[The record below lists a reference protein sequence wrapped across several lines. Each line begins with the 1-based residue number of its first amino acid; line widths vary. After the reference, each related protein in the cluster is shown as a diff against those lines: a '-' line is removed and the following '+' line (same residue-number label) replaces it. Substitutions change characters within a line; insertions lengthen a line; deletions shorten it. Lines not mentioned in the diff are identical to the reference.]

1 MTATEHFRADQ
12 LPEAIAAASAR
23 LKSNPREMSVR
34 WFLSELLC
42 FAGEFDR
49 ADNQLDTLATQ
60 NDEMKLA
67 ASLFRQLIR
76 AEQARGQFYTEGR
89 VPEVVENPGTDMR
102 LRLEASILLRTGETG
117 KATSLLV
124 EAERSRLKNPGKTDE
139 APFSDF
145 RDLDDLTS
153 SVFEIFTPNGKFYW
167 VPIDR
172 MQRVEFH
179 PCARARDLLW
189 RPAHAEIESGPSGEV
204 FFPTLYAGST
214 KAADPLI
221 RLGRKTE
228 WIGTGEEPVRGLGL
242 RTFLLGDKDLSIL
255 ELKTLEFNR
264 AQA

>member
-12 LPEAIAAASAR
+12 LPEAIAVASAR

-42 FAGEFDR
+42 FAGELDR

-60 NDEMKLA
+60 NDDMKLA

-76 AEQARGQFYTEGR
+76 AEQARRQFYAEGR
-89 VPEVVENPGTDMR
+89 VPEVIESPATDMR
-102 LRLEASILLRTGETG
+102 LRLEATVLLRVGEKE
-117 KATSLLV
+117 KAAALLL
-124 EAERSRLKNPGKTDE
+124 EAEKSRSKNPGVAGDV
-139 APFSDF
+139 PFADF

-153 SVFEIFTPNGKFYW
+153 AVFEILTPNGKFYW
-167 VPIDR
+167 IPIHR
-172 MQRVEFH
+172 LQHVEFH
-179 PCARARDLLW
+179 PCKRARDLLW

-204 FFPTLYAGST
+204 FFPTLYYGSST
-214 KAADPLI
+214 AADPLI

-242 RTFLLGDKDLSIL
+242 RTYLVGDNAATVL
-255 ELKTLEFNR
+255 ELTTLEFKR
-264 AQA
+264 EPV